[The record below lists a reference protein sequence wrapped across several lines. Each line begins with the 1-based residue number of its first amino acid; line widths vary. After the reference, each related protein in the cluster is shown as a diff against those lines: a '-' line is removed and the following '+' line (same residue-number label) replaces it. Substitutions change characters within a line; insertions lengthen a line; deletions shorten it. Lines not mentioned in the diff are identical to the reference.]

1 MYQADAYDWLRNNF
15 DENVAASDF
24 AYTLGDL
31 PDFDFGQDRA
41 AEDAFLYD
49 TNALQRAYEISAY
62 GPDGLDQLYDFK
74 DSRFLSAVP
83 GEGGNFENP
92 NDIISRAAGLG
103 DTASQDAEWL
113 AATKAQE
120 AQDAQNA
127 EAQKEANAL
136 EEKRLEAV
144 EKERLIEQ
152 ENRNDQGIADFT
164 AQVGK
169 TPAELNFGGY
179 YDDDGNLVTALQEAE
194 DWWYERDSVDSD
206 ILVNQVIVEAMRTL
220 RDRILKESQDSRMR
234 NAGGDIGVDLELK
247 YRLINGFDLE
257 TGKQSE
263 AEGAVVINPNET
275 GQVGV
280 ANRRLWDIIEL
291 DYD

>member
-1 MYQADAYDWLRNNF
+1 M
-15 DENVAASDF
+15 
-24 AYTLGDL
+24 
-31 PDFDFGQDRA
+31 
-41 AEDAFLYD
+41 
-49 TNALQRAYEISAY
+49 
-62 GPDGLDQLYDFK
+62 
-74 DSRFLSAVP
+74 
-83 GEGGNFENP
+83 
-92 NDIISRAAGLG
+92 
-103 DTASQDAEWL
+103 
-113 AATKAQE
+113 
-120 AQDAQNA
+120 
-127 EAQKEANAL
+127 
-136 EEKRLEAV
+136 
-144 EKERLIEQ
+144 IEQ